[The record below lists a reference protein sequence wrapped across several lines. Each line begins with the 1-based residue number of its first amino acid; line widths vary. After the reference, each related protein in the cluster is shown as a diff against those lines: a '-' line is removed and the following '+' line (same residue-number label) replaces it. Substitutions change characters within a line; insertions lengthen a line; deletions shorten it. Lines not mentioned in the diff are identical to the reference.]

1 MILDAMPPFH
11 PDLAVAESR
20 DHHRILQSGQPP
32 PADRLLDRGRRVR
45 RKFGPRPAPARRQY
59 APRRTHRP
67 VGVAPD
73 PLGDV
78 SARVEHVGSTAV
90 EGLAAKPIVDIM
102 VGLEDFSLADGLVPK
117 VEALGYEYVK
127 KFEEVM
133 PFRRFF
139 TKERDGA
146 RTHQI
151 HVVAVGCEFWERLIL
166 FRDFLRKNPEIAAKY
181 ASLKKELA
189 GREWGDVDE
198 YADAK
203 TEFVRGI
210 EEEASGSKRK
220 RETQRR
226 HGGPG

>member
-1 MILDAMPPFH
+1 MKVNVVEYRPEWAKMFEDEARVIR
-11 PDLAVAESR
+11 VA
-20 DHHRILQSGQPP
+20 
-32 PADRLLDRGRRVR
+32 
-45 RKFGPRPAPARRQY
+45 
-59 APRRTHRP
+59 
-67 VGVAPD
+67 
-73 PLGDV
+73 LGDV

-90 EGLAAKPIVDIM
+90 RGLAAKPIVDIM
-102 VGLEDFSLADGLVPK
+102 VGLEDFSLADGLVSK
-117 VEALGYEYVK
+117 IEALGYEYVR

-139 TKERDGA
+139 TKEMDGV

-151 HVVAVGCEFWERLIL
+151 HMVAVGGEFWERLLL
-166 FRDFLRKNPEIAAKY
+166 FRDFLRQNPEVAAKY

-210 EEEASGSKRK
+210 EEEARRK
-220 RETQRR
+220 RQQEEA
-226 HGGPG
+226 

>member
-1 MILDAMPPFH
+1 MKVTVVEYRPEWAKMFED
-11 PDLAVAESR
+11 EE
-20 DHHRILQSGQPP
+20 
-32 PADRLLDRGRRVR
+32 RVIR
-45 RKFGPRPAPARRQY
+45 AA
-59 APRRTHRP
+59 
-67 VGVAPD
+67 
-73 PLGDV
+73 LGDV

-102 VGLEDFSLADGLVPK
+102 VGLKDFSLADGLVPK
-117 VEALGYEYVK
+117 VEALGYEYVR

-139 TKERDGA
+139 KKERDGV

-151 HVVAVGCEFWERLIL
+151 HMVAVGCEFWERLLL
-166 FRDFLRKNPEIAAKY
+166 FRDFLRRNPEVAAKY

-203 TEFVRGI
+203 TEFVKEV
-210 EEEASGSKRK
+210 EEEAR
-220 RETQRR
+220 RERQREEV
-226 HGGPG
+226 

>member
-1 MILDAMPPFH
+1 MKVVVVEYRPGWRKIFED
-11 PDLAVAESR
+11 EE
-20 DHHRILQSGQPP
+20 RIIR
-32 PADRLLDRGRRVR
+32 A
-45 RKFGPRPAPARRQY
+45 A
-59 APRRTHRP
+59 
-67 VGVAPD
+67 
-73 PLGDV
+73 LGDV

-117 VEALGYEYVK
+117 IEALGYEYVR

-139 TKERDGA
+139 TKEQDGV

-151 HVVAVGCEFWERLIL
+151 HMVAVGCEFWERLLL
-166 FRDFLRKNPEIAAKY
+166 FRDFLRRNPEVAEKY

-210 EEEASGSKRK
+210 EEEARRK
-220 RETQRR
+220 RQQEEA
-226 HGGPG
+226 

>member
-1 MILDAMPPFH
+1 MKVTVVEYRPEWAKMFED
-11 PDLAVAESR
+11 EE
-20 DHHRILQSGQPP
+20 
-32 PADRLLDRGRRVR
+32 RVIR
-45 RKFGPRPAPARRQY
+45 AA
-59 APRRTHRP
+59 
-67 VGVAPD
+67 
-73 PLGDV
+73 LGEV

-90 EGLAAKPIVDIM
+90 RGLAAKPVVDIM

-117 VEALGYEYVK
+117 VEALGYEYVR

-139 TKERDGA
+139 TKERGGV

-151 HVVAVGCEFWERLIL
+151 HMVEVGGEFWVRLLL
-166 FRDFLRKNPEIAAKY
+166 FRDFLRRNPEVAAKY

-210 EEEASGSKRK
+210 EEEARRK
-220 RETQRR
+220 RQQEDA
-226 HGGPG
+226 